1 MWNRLKVLVL
11 LGGLSAVLVVVGA
24 MLGPAFLIYFAV
36 LALAL
41 NVAGF
46 FADRLLLAMHGAR
59 DIGPDEAPH
68 LHRLVEELAKRAGIP
83 KPRLCVLPE
92 WYANSFATGRN
103 ARRGVLAVSRG
114 LLWLLEERE
123 LRGVLAHAI
132 AHIKSQDT
140 HLATV
145 AAMLGAAVTYVPH
158 ALAYG
163 WAFTDHDGERSPPP
177 GGFLLAL
184 VAPLAALFLH
194 LGIRRSQAYRADE
207 TAARLTGDG
216 EGLALALEKLERAA
230 VAAPFPVEPATANL
244 FIVNP
249 LAGVAGAVRLLRM
262 HPPTEERVRRLREG
276 AGERGGKHRAVDL
289 PLTITGFG
297 TTVPPAFV
305 GENDTAGQA
314 RRPKTPIMRGL
325 GRGVIAF
332 TRGRILLWARSP

>member
-1 MWNRLKVLVL
+1 LL
-11 LGGLSAVLVVVGA
+11 LGGLSAVLIGVGA
-24 MLGPAFLIYFAV
+24 MLGPAFLIYFGV

-46 FADRLLLAMHGAR
+46 FADRLLLAMHSAR
-59 DIGPDEAPH
+59 DIGPEEAPD
-68 LHRLVEELAKRAGIP
+68 LHRIVEELAKRACIP

-92 WYANSFATGRN
+92 WYANALVVGRN

-123 LRGVLAHAI
+123 LRGVLAYAV
-132 AHIKSQDT
+132 ARIKGQDT
-140 HLATV
+140 HRAAV

-163 WAFTDHDGERSPPP
+163 WAFTDHDGEKSPPP

-184 VAPLAALFLH
+184 LAPLAAMFLH
-194 LGIRRSQAYRADE
+194 LGIRRSRTYRADE

-244 FIVNP
+244 FVVNP
-249 LAGVAGAVRLLRM
+249 LSGVRGAVRLLRM
-262 HPPTEERVRRLREG
+262 QPPTADRVRRLR
-276 AGERGGKHRAVDL
+276 APIDPSARGRQA
-289 PLTITGFG
+289 
-297 TTVPPAFV
+297 
-305 GENDTAGQA
+305 A
-314 RRPKTPIMRGL
+314 RRRASRPLEIVGHFI
-325 GRGVIAF
+325 GCEG
-332 TRGRILLWARSP
+332 